1 MSLVGSERML
11 RPVCKQMDLFGLA
24 YLVTSLY
31 LSLCLSLSLCLVSR
45 TCRTLGAARSKSRIL
60 VIGCYKNS
68 NECLRRQN

>member
-31 LSLCLSLSLCLVSR
+31 LSLSLSVSLSCQSHLSDAWR
-45 TCRTLGAARSKSRIL
+45 CQVQVADLGDWL
-60 VIGCYKNS
+60 
-68 NECLRRQN
+68 L